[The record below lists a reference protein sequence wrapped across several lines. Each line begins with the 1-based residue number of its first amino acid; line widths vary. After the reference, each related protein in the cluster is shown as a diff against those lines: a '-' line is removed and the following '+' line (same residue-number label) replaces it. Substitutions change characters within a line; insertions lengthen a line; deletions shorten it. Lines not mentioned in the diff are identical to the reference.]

1 MKYKIYKNSCNQ
13 HIYYL
18 LRDRAKVLESKC
30 YADYMNNVE
39 NSILRNSKYFWSY
52 IKSKSK
58 SNCMPN
64 VLKYNNS
71 TVSTGEEIC
80 NTFSSYFSSMFISD
94 DCSNTSHLSPTKDVH
109 AVNSHIAD
117 ISRIYVNTHLVAKH
131 LASLDASKS
140 AGPDHVSPVFLI
152 NCAKTIA
159 LPISLLFEKSLA
171 ECIFPAVWKSAY
183 ITPIHKKGSKTD
195 ITNYRPISK
204 LCVIAK
210 TFERIVHEQVS
221 AILKNQFHSSQHGFR
236 RGRSTVS
243 NLMLLNEH
251 ITAATDT
258 GSQVDVIYTDYTKAF
273 DRIDHS
279 TLLFKLARMCIR
291 GNLYRW
297 FSSYIDRRTQAVV
310 VNNYISSWVT
320 ISSGVPQGSLL
331 GPLLFTIFI
340 DDISTCFQNSQ
351 YLCFADDMKIFKEIK
366 CPDDVT
372 KLQSDLIRLDNYCAL
387 NKLDLNTSKCSV
399 ISYSRKKNDI
409 KFDYILKNEILTRD
423 DVIRD
428 LGVIYDSKFIFNY
441 HIDNICMKASKSLGF
456 LMRSS
461 MSFTKAKTIKIIYC
475 MLVRSILEYASQIWN
490 PCYDKYVLRIEQI
503 QNKFIKF
510 LCFTQKIKYKSSDYL
525 ILCKKFHLLPLSF
538 RREIAD
544 ITSLLSI
551 ANNTIDCPEL
561 LVNLKFNVPNRFVRF
576 NPPIH
581 IPLVNTNYRQNSFF
595 WRASNAFNKLSK
607 ETDLELDIFCTSVTS
622 ARQQLSKRF
631 FNQTN

>member
-1 MKYKIYKNSCNQ
+1 M
-13 HIYYL
+13 
-18 LRDRAKVLESKC
+18 
-30 YADYMNNVE
+30 
-39 NSILRNSKYFWSY
+39 
-52 IKSKSK
+52 
-58 SNCMPN
+58 
-64 VLKYNNS
+64 
-71 TVSTGEEIC
+71 
-80 NTFSSYFSSMFISD
+80 
-94 DCSNTSHLSPTKDVH
+94 
-109 AVNSHIAD
+109 
-117 ISRIYVNTHLVAKH
+117 
-131 LASLDASKS
+131 
-140 AGPDHVSPVFLI
+140 
-152 NCAKTIA
+152 
-159 LPISLLFEKSLA
+159 
-171 ECIFPAVWKSAY
+171 
-183 ITPIHKKGSKTD
+183 
-195 ITNYRPISK
+195 
-204 LCVIAK
+204 
-210 TFERIVHEQVS
+210 
-221 AILKNQFHSSQHGFR
+221 
-236 RGRSTVS
+236 
-243 NLMLLNEH
+243 
-251 ITAATDT
+251 DT

-320 ISSGVPQGSLL
+320 IPSGVPQGSLL

-372 KLQSDLIRLDNYCAL
+372 KLQSDLIRLENYCAL

-607 ETDLELDIFCTSVTS
+607 ETDLELYIFCTSVTS